1 MSATADGASQREGGG
16 EGCDPHL
23 NTSHSSQ
30 SVLCNSTLTV
40 HGFVFWGGVPACTGW
55 GRLKKKGAFNHMA
68 MEKPLSML
76 LVTLYTY
83 SHWFHRG
90 EILL

>member
-1 MSATADGASQREGGG
+1 MY
-16 EGCDPHL
+16 
-23 NTSHSSQ
+23 
-30 SVLCNSTLTV
+30 
-40 HGFVFWGGVPACTGW
+40 
-55 GRLKKKGAFNHMA
+55 RLGKVKKKGAFNHMA